1 LKENLMHFSVFL
13 RLESLLNS
21 FLDEIEQSIDLSF
34 ITRATLF
41 RIEKYLKLF
50 GKILELNGI
59 SSQKYINTLAM
70 LSVALEIRR
79 FTFSQ
84 YMDIFRNFAESIS
97 DMVNIYCT
105 APYKKWLKK
114 IIIKIS
120 QNLNNRELDKF
131 EPIST
136 LSEKF
141 LRDTVAQYPGLSQ
154 LDRLISRVINASYN
168 QAEKLE
174 YKDLDLLMTYDPK
187 KIICDIYYPKEEIND
202 RIHLGNKG
210 HKSDKTCS

>member
-1 LKENLMHFSVFL
+1 LQEFLLYQEDTSERKFNALSVFL

-84 YMDIFRNFAESIS
+84 YMDIFRN
-97 DMVNIYCT
+97 
-105 APYKKWLKK
+105 L
-114 IIIKIS
+114 
-120 QNLNNRELDKF
+120 
-131 EPIST
+131 
-136 LSEKF
+136 
-141 LRDTVAQYPGLSQ
+141 LSQ
-154 LDRLISRVINASYN
+154 
-168 QAEKLE
+168 
-174 YKDLDLLMTYDPK
+174 
-187 KIICDIYYPKEEIND
+187 
-202 RIHLGNKG
+202 
-210 HKSDKTCS
+210 